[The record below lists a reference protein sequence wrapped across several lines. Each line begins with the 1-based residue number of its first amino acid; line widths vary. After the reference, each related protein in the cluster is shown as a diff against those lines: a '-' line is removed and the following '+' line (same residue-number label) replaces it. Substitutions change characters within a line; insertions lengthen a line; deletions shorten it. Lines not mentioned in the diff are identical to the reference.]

1 MFVKLLANKYLG
13 CSQFFTL
20 MNKASMNITVQVFYE
35 WVFSHLFDNS
45 ENVDG
50 IIGTHLKILSNSF
63 PKWLYHFAFLQCISD
78 KVALHPA
85 NTCFFN
91 VSHSNR

>member
-13 CSQFFTL
+13 CSQFLTL

-45 ENVDG
+45 ENVG
-50 IIGTHLKILSNSF
+50 
-63 PKWLYHFAFLQCISD
+63 WY
-78 KVALHPA
+78 
-85 NTCFFN
+85 
-91 VSHSNR
+91 NRYTFKDTVK